1 MGILNKNTNPRGKA
15 SGVCVFIEKKN
26 LFDLQ
31 VFSCLHATGAHF
43 EARAVSEGCPL
54 KIWVFAVLSDRIE
67 LGRTDAV
74 GVTSRHDGAFI
85 TNGT

>member
-1 MGILNKNTNPRGKA
+1 MILSGNTKQKTAVRRF
-15 SGVCVFIEKKN
+15 FIEKKK

-31 VFSCLHATGAHF
+31 VFSCLHATGAYF
-43 EARAVSEGCPL
+43 EARAVSEWRPL